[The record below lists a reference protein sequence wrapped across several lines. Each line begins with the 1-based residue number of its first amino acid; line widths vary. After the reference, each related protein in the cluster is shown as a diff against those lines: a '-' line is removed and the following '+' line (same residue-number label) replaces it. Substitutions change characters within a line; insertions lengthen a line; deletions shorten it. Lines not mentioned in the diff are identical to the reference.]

1 MAQPNQFTKAEAQGL
16 PVPKAS
22 NQFLK
27 GTRTRMDPR
36 QKAQIQATQLLN
48 RMHKFALGKP
58 IGGHEIKMDSNQVAA
73 ARAVI
78 DKGLPSLQAIEHT
91 ENDPFDDMSVDM
103 MVEQCRALILSHPE
117 IIQALNLVP
126 APAVVT
132 TETDTSLATG
142 TDGPL
147 QP

>member
-1 MAQPNQFTKAEAQGL
+1 
-16 PVPKAS
+16 
-22 NQFLK
+22 
-27 GTRTRMDPR
+27 MDPR

-78 DKGLPSLQAIEHT
+78 DKGLPSLQAVEHT
-91 ENDPFDDMSVDM
+91 ETDPFDSMSVDM

-126 APAVVT
+126 APVAV
-132 TETDTSLATG
+132 EPEAEQ
-142 TDGPL
+142 PL
-147 QP
+147 QASGTSA

>member
-1 MAQPNQFTKAEAQGL
+1 
-16 PVPKAS
+16 
-22 NQFLK
+22 
-27 GTRTRMDPR
+27 MDPR

-48 RMHKFALGKP
+48 RLHKYALARGKKA
-58 IGGHEIKMDSNQVAA
+58 EKLAMKAEQVSA

-78 DKGLPSLQAIEHT
+78 DKGLPSLQAIET
-91 ENDPFDDMSVDM
+91 KEADPFNDMSVET

-142 TDGPL
+142 TDGLL